1 MTILDEETADGAI
14 PSAGADKPPVMG
26 ALSLG
31 VHVWTAG
38 RHQQVSDHIAE
49 EVPVALILN
58 GISHAVMMATPDDL
72 DDFALGFGLT
82 EGLLQ
87 APAELYGVEVI
98 RTVNGFEVQMDV
110 SSECAWRLR
119 ERRRNLAGR
128 TGCGLCG
135 TDSLS
140 QVRQPLPEVCP
151 IQLDIT
157 SCFEAERGLRQGQ
170 RLQQLTGSTHAAAWC
185 GLDGGVQLLREDVG
199 RHNALDKLIGAMIRA
214 EVDVRQGFV
223 AITSRASFEMV
234 QKVAMARVG
243 TLVAVSAP
251 TALAIDT
258 ARQAGVALV
267 GMIRGQRLVVYGFA
281 ERFGLAVSSDAP
293 AHGRGHA

>member
-1 MTILDEETADGAI
+1 MTAFDDHAADGAI
-14 PSAGADKPPVMG
+14 PSADADKPPVMG

-31 VHVWTAG
+31 VQVWEAG
-38 RHQQVSDHIAE
+38 CHSAVTDHLAE

-58 GISHAVMMATPDDL
+58 GISHAVMMASPDDL

-82 EGLLQ
+82 EGLLKS
-87 APAELYGVEVI
+87 PAELYGVEVI
-98 RTVNGFEVQMDV
+98 EAANGLEVQMDV

-140 QVRQPLPEVCP
+140 QVRQPLPEVWP
-151 IQLDIT
+151 VHIDIE
-157 SCFEAERGLRQGQ
+157 SCFRAERGLREGQ

-185 GLDGGVQLLREDVG
+185 SLDGGVQLLREDVG

-234 QKVAMARVG
+234 QKTAMARVG

-251 TALAIDT
+251 TALAIET
-258 ARQAGVALV
+258 AREAGVALA
-267 GMIRGQRLVVYGFA
+267 GMIRRQRIVVYGFA
-281 ERFGLAVSSDAP
+281 ERFGLAEP
-293 AHGRGHA
+293 